1 MAKVEDFLFQ
11 ETTDEIDPEITR
23 LIELEE
29 ERQARKIIMI
39 ASESICPAPVRSAL
53 SSVFNNIYAEGYPS
67 PRMTEFERDLIMDF
81 NHMTMHH
88 RRYSDRRYY
97 KGTEYCDYVEALA
110 QRRVCELFAT
120 EKIPANMIYANVQP
134 LSGAAANNAVYDAF
148 VKPGETV
155 MGLSLLHGGHLTHGN
170 PANRSGRHYHI
181 VSYEVNPAT
190 ERLDYDRIADA
201 ALKCKPRMI
210 IAGYSAYPWA
220 PDWAKFREIAD
231 RVGAVLLADIA
242 HTAGLVVAGQHPNPI
257 EHAHVITFTTHK
269 TLCGP
274 RGACILTPDPESAQK
289 VMAAVFPGEQ
299 GGPHIH
305 QIAAKAV
312 CFKIAKTEKFRTL
325 MEGVVRNAKHLALSF
340 KNIGLPV
347 AYGGTD
353 THMCLIDLRKIKT
366 PTGVTLTGEI
376 ASRILDICGITVNK
390 NTIPQDIYP
399 AHPGAVRFGTTWV
412 TQRGMGEPEMEKI
425 AQLTKRVLTN
435 IHNFNYLEVNG
446 PVGRGK
452 IDIGVIREVRKEVEE
467 LESRF
472 PREVEIGDAGYPH
485 FYRSEPVFAS
495 PLKPS
500 LAPQPA
506 GRNLDSLRQNA
517 AVIDCSDCAVLLVSG
532 ARALQFIQGVASA
545 DFSDIGIGKTK
556 PTFLLDSKAKVID
569 DVIVHRME
577 KDERGRDRFLL
588 ISTAANSER
597 VTEWLRFVSDGYV
610 IFDEEDVLAKI
621 EGPVVV
627 QDLRTAAEPSERRIA
642 LLVCGKKAQETIT
655 KSGIQRPQS
664 NDAKVIGCTLKDAKL
679 FYVLAKQSS
688 AAEVWSSL
696 TKSGAEPTDGAFL
709 PFLRK
714 QFGLPDYG
722 NGSPRGSTLYSN
734 GFKDWF
740 SENKFYFAGM
750 RLLRD
755 VLKRPER
762 RKEEFHWEEKE
773 PQELKK
779 TALFEEHAKLTK
791 KDFLIP
797 FAGWHMPVWYSRV
810 SEEHTAVRTAA
821 GLFDVSHMGLFEV
834 KGEYATRFL
843 DIVLSNYVPWFRVGQ
858 AFYSYCLG
866 PDGNVIDDTFTYKLG
881 EDWYYIVVNASNT
894 EKMWTWLNGVNER
907 KYIIDRENPSLEVEG
922 RVMLRN
928 LHSPQTGRDQRIN
941 TALQGP
947 NSLAILLRM
956 LAREDE
962 KRRLSVLPWT
972 NTMWA
977 DIGGEK
983 CLIART
989 GYTGERIAYEVYVPW
1004 DFAPEFWRR
1013 TLQTGA
1019 DLGIKPCGLGARD
1032 STRTEA
1038 GLPLYGHELA
1048 GPLNI
1053 SPIEAGYAAF
1063 VRFHKPFF
1071 IGRKAT
1077 VENEKRRTMEV
1088 VRFRLLDKNIRALH
1102 FGDPVASKKAK
1113 HIGYVTSAALVD
1125 EYQVGMAYIDKKLN
1139 LTGTRIELFPVAASG
1154 SAFAE
1159 KQKTALKPGDPLLV
1173 SGEGEILTRW
1183 LVKQV

>member
-11 ETTDEIDPEITR
+11 ETAAEVDPDITR

-39 ASESICPAPVRSAL
+39 ASESICPAPVRWAL

-67 PRMTEFERDLIMDF
+67 PRMTEFERELIMDF
-81 NHMTMHH
+81 PHMVTHH

-120 EKIPANMIYANVQP
+120 EKIPAKMIYANVQS

-148 VKPGETV
+148 VKPGEIV
-155 MGLSLLHGGHLTHGN
+155 MGLSLTHGGHLTHGN
-170 PANRSGRHYHI
+170 PANRSGRHYRV
-181 VSYEVNPAT
+181 VSYEVSPAT
-190 ERLDYDRIADA
+190 GKLDYDRIADA
-201 ALKCKPRMI
+201 ALKYRPRMI

-231 RVGAVLLADIA
+231 KVGAVLLADIA
-242 HTAGLVVAGQHPNPI
+242 HTAGLVVALQHPNPI

-274 RGACILTPDPESAQK
+274 RGACILTADPECAQK
-289 VMAAVFPGEQ
+289 IMAAVFPGEQ

-312 CFKIAKTEKFRTL
+312 CFKIAKTEKFRAL
-325 MEGVVRNAKHLALSF
+325 MEQVVCNAKHLALSLE
-340 KNIGLPV
+340 KIELPV

-412 TQRGMGEPEMEKI
+412 SQRGMGEPEMEKI
-425 AQLTKRVLTN
+425 ADLTHRVLTN

-452 IDIGVIREVRKEVEE
+452 IDIGIIREVRKEVEE

-472 PREVEIGDAGYPH
+472 PREVEIGDTGYPH
-485 FYRSEPVFAS
+485 FYRNESVLAS
-495 PLKPS
+495 PLKRHKAADTKWS
-500 LAPQPA
+500 ERAL
-506 GRNLDSLRQNA
+506 QNA
-517 AVIDCSDCAVLLVSG
+517 VMIDCSGCAVLVVSG

-545 DFSDIGIGKTK
+545 NFSNLGVGATK
-556 PTFLLDSKAKVID
+556 PTFLLDSKGRVIAD
-569 DVIVHRME
+569 AIVHRME
-577 KDERGRDRFLL
+577 KDDRGRDRFLL
-588 ISTAANSER
+588 IPTAANSER

-610 IFDEEDVLAKI
+610 IFDEEDILAKI

-627 QDLRTAAEPSERRIA
+627 EDLRTAAEPSERRIA
-642 LLVCGKKAQETIT
+642 VLVCGKKAQEVIA
-655 KSGIQRPQS
+655 KSGVERPES
-664 NDAKVIGCTLKDAKL
+664 DDAKVIGCAAKDAKL
-679 FYVLAKQSS
+679 FYILVKQSK
-688 AAEVWSSL
+688 AAEIWSSI
-696 TKSGAEPTDGAFL
+696 TQSGAEPVDSEVL
-709 PFLRK
+709 PLLRK
-714 QFGLPDYG
+714 ELGLPNYSD
-722 NGSPRGSTLYSN
+722 GSPLASSIYSD
-734 GFKDWF
+734 GFRDWF
-740 SENKFYFAGM
+740 GENKFYFAGM
-750 RLLRD
+750 KPLREI
-755 VLKRPER
+755 LKRPER
-762 RKEEFHWEEKE
+762 RKEEFHWKEKE
-773 PQELKK
+773 PSELKK

-810 SEEHTAVRTAA
+810 SEEHSAVRTAA

-894 EKMWTWLNGVNER
+894 EKMWAWLNGVNEG
-907 KYIIDRENPSLEVEG
+907 KYTIDREKPSLEVEG
-922 RVMLRN
+922 RVTLRD
-928 LHSPQTGRDQRIN
+928 LHSPETGPDRRVNI
-941 TALQGP
+941 ALQGP
-947 NSLAILLRM
+947 NSLTILLRM
-956 LAREDE
+956 LNREDE
-962 KRRLSVLPWT
+962 KRRLRVLPWT

-977 DIGGEK
+977 DISGTR

-989 GYTGERIAYEVYVPW
+989 GYTGERIAYEIYVSR
-1004 DFAPEFWRR
+1004 DFAPEFWRK
-1013 TLQTGA
+1013 TLQAGA

-1071 IGRKAT
+1071 IGRKAMI
-1077 VENEKRRTMEV
+1077 ENEKKRTMEI

-1102 FGDPVASKKAK
+1102 LGDPVASKRAK
-1113 HIGYVTSAALVD
+1113 HIGYVTSSVLVD
-1125 EYQVGMAYIDKKLN
+1125 EYQVGMAYVDRRMN
-1139 LTGTRIELFPVAASG
+1139 VPGTRIEAFPAAASG
-1154 SAFAE
+1154 AAPE
-1159 KQKTALKPGDPLLV
+1159 KQKTTLKIGDSLLI
-1173 SGEGEILTRW
+1173 SGEGEILARW

>member
-1 MAKVEDFLFQ
+1 MAKVEDFLFK
-11 ETTDEIDPEITR
+11 ETTAEVDPDITR

-39 ASESICPAPVRSAL
+39 ASESICPAPVRWAL

-81 NHMTMHH
+81 AHMATHH

-120 EKIPANMIYANVQP
+120 DKIPANMIYANVQS

-155 MGLSLLHGGHLTHGN
+155 MGLSLAHGGHLTHGN
-170 PANRSGRHYHI
+170 PANRSGRNYRV
-181 VSYEVNPAT
+181 VSYEVSPAT
-190 ERLDYDRIADA
+190 GRLDYDRIADA
-201 ALKCKPRMI
+201 ALKHRPRMI

-242 HTAGLVVAGQHPNPI
+242 HTAGLVVALQHPNPI

-274 RGACILTPDPESAQK
+274 RGACILTADPESAQK
-289 VMAAVFPGEQ
+289 IMAAVFPGEQ

-312 CFKIAKTEKFRTL
+312 CFKIAKTEEFRSL
-325 MEGVVRNAKHLALSF
+325 MKRVVQNAKHLALSLE
-340 KNIGLPV
+340 KSGLPV

-353 THMCLIDLRKIKT
+353 THMCLVDLRKIKT

-376 ASRILDICGITVNK
+376 ASRIFDICGITVNK
-390 NTIPQDIYP
+390 NTLPQDVYP

-425 AQLTKRVLTN
+425 AQLTRRVLTN

-452 IDIGVIREVRKEVEE
+452 IDISIIREVRKEVEE

-472 PREVEIGDAGYPH
+472 PREVEIGDSQYPH
-485 FYRSEPVFAS
+485 FYRGESVFVS
-495 PLKPS
+495 PLKGHKAAAKES
-500 LAPQPA
+500 KTALK
-506 GRNLDSLRQNA
+506 NA
-517 AVIDCSDCAVLLVSG
+517 TVLDCSDCAVLLVSG
-532 ARALQFIQGVASA
+532 ARALQFIQGIASA
-545 DFSDIGIGKTK
+545 DFSDIGVGETK
-556 PTFLLDSKAKVID
+556 PTFLLDSKGKVID
-569 DVIVHRME
+569 DVIVHRVE
-577 KDERGRDRFLL
+577 RDERGRDKFFL
-588 ISTAANSER
+588 IPTAENSER
-597 VTEWLRFVSDGYV
+597 VTEWLRHVSDGYV
-610 IFDEEDVLAKI
+610 IFDEEDILAKI

-627 QDLRTAAEPSERRIA
+627 QDLRIAAEPSDRRIA
-642 LLVCGKKAQETIT
+642 LLVCGNKAQEVIAKCGIEKLKAARTAIIDCAIRDTRLFYIVVEQSKAQETW
-655 KSGIQRPQS
+655 S
-664 NDAKVIGCTLKDAKL
+664 TL
-679 FYVLAKQSS
+679 
-688 AAEVWSSL
+688 
-696 TKSGAEPTDGAFL
+696 TRSGAEPADPDIL
-709 PFLRK
+709 LLLRK
-714 QFGLPDYG
+714 QLGLPDYG
-722 NGSPRGSTLYSN
+722 NGSPQAFSLYSN
-734 GFKDWF
+734 GFKEWF
-740 SENKFYFAGM
+740 GENKFYFAGM
-750 RLLRD
+750 RPLRQ
-755 VLKRPER
+755 VLKKTKRE
-762 RKEEFHWEEKE
+762 KEEFHWKEKE
-773 PQELKK
+773 SSEVKK

-810 SEEHTAVRTAA
+810 SEEHSAVRRTA

-843 DIVLSNYVPWFRVGQ
+843 DIVLSNYVPWFRTGQ

-866 PDGNVIDDTFTYKLG
+866 PDGNIIDDTFTYKLG
-881 EDWYYIVVNASNT
+881 EDWYYIIVNASNT
-894 EKMWTWLNGVNER
+894 EKMWAWLNGVNER
-907 KYIIDRENPSLEVEG
+907 KYTIDRENPSLEVGG
-922 RVMLRN
+922 RVTLRN
-928 LHSPQTGRDQRIN
+928 LHSPETGADRRVNI
-941 TALQGP
+941 ALQGP

-956 LAREDE
+956 MRKEEE
-962 KRRLSVLPWT
+962 KRRLRVLPWST
-972 NTMWA
+972 IMWA
-977 DIGGEK
+977 DIDGEK

-989 GYTGERIAYEVYVPW
+989 GYTGERIAYEIYVPW

-1019 DLGIKPCGLGARD
+1019 DLGLRPCGLGARD

-1048 GPLNI
+1048 GPLSI
-1053 SPIEAGYAAF
+1053 GPIEAGYGAF

-1071 IGRKAT
+1071 IGRKAMI
-1077 VENEKRRTMEV
+1077 ENEKKHTMEV
-1088 VRFRLLDKNIRALH
+1088 ARFRLLDKNVRTLH
-1102 FGDPVASKKAK
+1102 LGDPVASKKAK
-1113 HIGYVTSAALVD
+1113 HIGYVTSAVLVD
-1125 EYQVGMAYIDKKLN
+1125 EYQVGMAYIDRKMN
-1139 LTGTRIELFPVAASG
+1139 LAGTRIELFPVAASG
-1154 SAFAE
+1154 AAATE
-1159 KQKTALKPGDPLLV
+1159 KQKTALKPGDSLLI
-1173 SGEGEILTRW
+1173 SGEGEILIRW
-1183 LVKQV
+1183 LVKQA